1 MSAAQ
6 VHFGCRLGLVSVL
19 THRRQ
24 KAWFAWRLP
33 PGPHEAACAVHG
45 QCVRL
50 LTDCLQPYIR
60 QLREGRVQAVEVI
73 RALSAPAGGRPSHS
87 ADSGGMPLAQVA
99 DAHAVENGTPPAG
112 SAQE

>member
-1 MSAAQ
+1 MSVAQ

-19 THRRQ
+19 TYHQ

-33 PGPHEAACAVHG
+33 PGPHEAACAVHE

-60 QLREGRVQAVEVI
+60 QLREGRVQAAEVI
-73 RALSAPAGGRPSHS
+73 RAFTASAGGRPSRS
-87 ADSGGMPLAQVA
+87 ANSGGMRLAHVA
-99 DAHAVENGTPPAG
+99 DAHMYACR
-112 SAQE
+112 QE